1 MYDPFSGLSDN
12 GGLTLGRAARYSRG
26 FGGIAGTGLEY
37 SLTRSLALT
46 TGVSLMRSRMTSYRI
61 APGSIPNGTQFWLT
75 TFRYT
80 LGFRFNPVRT
90 LHLSQTP
97 RQ

>member
-1 MYDPFSGLSDN
+1 MYDQF
-12 GGLTLGRAARYSRG
+12 GGLFDAGAQTIGRGARYSRG
-26 FGGIAGTGLEY
+26 FGGVTGTGIEY

-61 APGSIPNGTQFWLT
+61 APGSIPSGTQFWLT

-80 LGFRFNPVRT
+80 LGFRFNPVRA
-90 LHLSQTP
+90 LQLSQTP